1 MRISPELNSL
11 IGNRLYSG
19 SKEKNKPVVFLFHPT
34 EVLTEKRDT
43 SSLRRSKSFIGY
55 LFSDILRQR
64 IKLKNLGKKK
74 ALFLHEEI
82 LKKPKKKNMNL
93 LQLVILG

>member
-1 MRISPELNSL
+1 M
-11 IGNRLYSG
+11 
-19 SKEKNKPVVFLFHPT
+19 
-34 EVLTEKRDT
+34 LTEKRDT

-64 IKLKNLGKKK
+64 IKLKNLGKK

-82 LKKPKKKNMNL
+82 LKKAKEEKHEFITARDFRL
-93 LQLVILG
+93 RLEQ